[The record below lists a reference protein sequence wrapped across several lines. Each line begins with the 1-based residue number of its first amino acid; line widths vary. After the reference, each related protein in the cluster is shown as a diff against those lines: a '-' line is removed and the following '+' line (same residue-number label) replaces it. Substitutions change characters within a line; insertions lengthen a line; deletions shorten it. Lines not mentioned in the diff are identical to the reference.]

1 MFVDGLVRRTVHRIL
16 NFVSIESIGKKS
28 WLGVLGTNA
37 KDTGCLEN
45 IARFIYLRSFFSFQ

>member
-16 NFVSIESIGKKS
+16 NFVSIERIDKKS

-37 KDTGCLEN
+37 KDTG
-45 IARFIYLRSFFSFQ
+45 